1 MRALRRCRRAVSAA
15 LAGATRSVFWAGPAG
30 PGGSGRGAC
39 RSCRV
44 IDRST
49 DGIFDA
55 YVSAPI
61 RRKVG
66 WLARKTGENER
77 QFFMLTDGIVDG
89 NPDGNEPCP
98 VVPERGLRET
108 LLV

>member
-1 MRALRRCRRAVSAA
+1 M
-15 LAGATRSVFWAGPAG
+15 RSVGAGVRFPQRLPERPGLFFWAGPAG